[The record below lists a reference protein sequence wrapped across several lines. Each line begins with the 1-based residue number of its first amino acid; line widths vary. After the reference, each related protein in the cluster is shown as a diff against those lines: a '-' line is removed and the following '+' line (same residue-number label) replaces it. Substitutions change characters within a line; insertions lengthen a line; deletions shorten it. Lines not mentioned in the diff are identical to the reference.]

1 MMGDMLPA
9 HGTMS
14 PEQLEGFRVACV
26 CMITWG
32 RQIEGN
38 AISLAGDPVPMQ
50 PVRLMEERARFLQ
63 DCARALYITLGH
75 GQMPAAP
82 PSLLPPRG

>member
-1 MMGDMLPA
+1 MNDLLPV

-38 AISLAGDPVPMQ
+38 SIALAGDPAPIQ
-50 PVRLMEERARFLQ
+50 SVRLMEERARFLQ
-63 DCARALYITLGH
+63 DCARALYITIGH
-75 GQMPAAP
+75 GQLPAAP